1 MASMFAPTRLIE
13 PVKPSRNVPKKK
25 ETVGENANPVGS
37 SPYRTKVD
45 LNIRENMAILAL
57 KQR

>member
-1 MASMFAPTRLIE
+1 MFAPTRLIE
-13 PVKPSRNVPKKK
+13 PIKPSRNLPKKK
-25 ETVGENANPVGS
+25 VTIPVGDNTNPVD